1 MIVIYNI
8 IEEKDTTNGPIL
20 WSLKTKMDS
29 DWLNQNMHVD
39 HDATLEWSREPQ
51 EQSVCA
57 RTFVE
62 ASTMIHIIIKK
73 LIDIRSNYDKNV
85 YIYPI
90 IIKVAEEVSYG
101 PSKNKTPCTGIHNVN
116 SQNLYEIIRE
126 VYQNTGYGDLTR
138 HDYEHNVP
146 KKIRKSKVDIFDF
159 WCEKL
164 GITYTTVMP
173 FIDSDDDAKFIITIK
188 YEDINKIVS
197 YDFDKKSVLFSNST
211 PLFESEKE

>member
-8 IEEKDTTNGPIL
+8 IEEEDTDNGPIL
-20 WSLKTKMDS
+20 WSLKTKMDL
-29 DWLNQNMHVD
+29 DWINQNMRVD
-39 HDATLEWSREPQ
+39 HDVSLEWSREPQ
-51 EQSVCA
+51 EQSVYA

-62 ASTMIHIIIKK
+62 ASAMIHIIIKK
-73 LIDIRSNYDKNV
+73 LIDIRSNYKKNG

-101 PSKNKTPCTGIHNVN
+101 PSKNKTPCTGIYNVN

-138 HDYEHNVP
+138 HDYEHSVP

-173 FIDSDDDAKFIITIK
+173 FTVF
-188 YEDINKIVS
+188 
-197 YDFDKKSVLFSNST
+197 FSNST